1 MRIIFMVK
9 KHLAHTDNY
18 KDFVPHRV
26 CSFWFSKEC
35 YQTGQI
41 SDQSNHWW
49 FGNPLSIANFGQLVK
64 PIILKEQ
71 YQLFKIFSNSACKW
85 YHFVRKTKN
94 YLEKT
99 PNNLEKSHPDFS
111 EEGKK
116 ERQQHR
122 WVCGCFC
129 QNHSRYFKNFKNLFQ
144 F

>member
-64 PIILKEQ
+64 PFILKE
-71 YQLFKIFSNSACKW
+71 
-85 YHFVRKTKN
+85 
-94 YLEKT
+94 
-99 PNNLEKSHPDFS
+99 
-111 EEGKK
+111 
-116 ERQQHR
+116 
-122 WVCGCFC
+122 
-129 QNHSRYFKNFKNLFQ
+129 
-144 F
+144 